1 MKYAVNPWRISNF
14 VMGGTRSEY
23 GLPMAVIWRF
33 TLKKTR
39 RKSIVITNFLI
50 LLFFWVIFSGKFDP
64 FHLTLGGISCS
75 LVAWM
80 TADFLITTPHLGTV
94 AKMWFGFFKYIPW
107 LIWQI
112 ILANLHVL
120 RLVLS
125 RDMKSR
131 INPQII
137 KFRSTIK
144 SQIGLVTFANSITLT
159 PGTITVAATTYG
171 DMAVH
176 AIDNESAAPLPGDM
190 EKRVAK
196 IFGE

>member
-1 MKYAVNPWRISNF
+1 M
-14 VMGGTRSEY
+14 
-23 GLPMAVIWRF
+23 
-33 TLKKTR
+33 KKTR
-39 RKSIVITNFLI
+39 RKSIVLANFFI
-50 LLFFWVIFSGKFDP
+50 LFLFWMIFSGKFDF
-64 FHLTLGGISCS
+64 FHLTLGVISCS

-80 TADFLITTPHLGTV
+80 AADFLITAPSFITV
-94 AKMWFGFFKYIPW
+94 SKMWIGFIKYIPW

-112 ILANLHVL
+112 ILANIHVL

-125 RDMKSR
+125 RDMHSR

-144 SQIGLVTFANSITLT
+144 SHMGLVTFANSITLT

-171 DMAVH
+171 DMAIH

-190 EKRVAK
+190 ETRVAK

>member
-1 MKYAVNPWRISNF
+1 M
-14 VMGGTRSEY
+14 
-23 GLPMAVIWRF
+23 
-33 TLKKTR
+33 KKTR
-39 RKSIVITNFLI
+39 RKSIVLANFFI
-50 LLFFWVIFSGKFDP
+50 LFLFWMIFSGKFDF
-64 FHLTLGGISCS
+64 FHLTLGVISCS

-80 TADFLITTPHLGTV
+80 AADFLITAPNMITV
-94 AKMWFGFFKYIPW
+94 TKMWIGFIKYIPW

-112 ILANLHVL
+112 ILANIHVL

-125 RDMKSR
+125 RDMHSR

-144 SQIGLVTFANSITLT
+144 SHMGLVTFANSITLT

-171 DMAVH
+171 DMAIH

>member
-1 MKYAVNPWRISNF
+1 M
-14 VMGGTRSEY
+14 
-23 GLPMAVIWRF
+23 
-33 TLKKTR
+33 KKTR
-39 RKSIVITNFLI
+39 RKSIVFTNFLI
-50 LLFFWVIFSGKFDP
+50 LFFFWMIFSGKFDA
-64 FHLTLGGISCS
+64 FHLTLGVLSCS

-80 TADFLITTPHLGTV
+80 AADFLITAPSFATI
-94 AKMWFGFFKYIPW
+94 AKQWIGFSKYIPW
-107 LIWQI
+107 LLWQI
-112 ILANLHVL
+112 VLANIHVL

-125 RDMKSR
+125 RDMNSR

-144 SQIGLVTFANSITLT
+144 SQMGLVTFANSITLT

-171 DMAVH
+171 DMAIH

-190 EKRVAK
+190 EKRIAK

>member
-1 MKYAVNPWRISNF
+1 M
-14 VMGGTRSEY
+14 
-23 GLPMAVIWRF
+23 
-33 TLKKTR
+33 KKTR
-39 RKSIVITNFLI
+39 RKSIVLANFFI
-50 LLFFWVIFSGKFDP
+50 LFIFWIIFSGKFDF
-64 FHLTLGGISCS
+64 FHLTLGVISCS

-80 TADFLITTPHLGTV
+80 AADFLITAPKLTTV
-94 AKMWFGFFKYIPW
+94 AKMWVGFIKYIPW

-112 ILANLHVL
+112 ILANFHVL

-125 RDMKSR
+125 RDMHSR

-144 SQIGLVTFANSITLT
+144 SHMGLVTFANSITLT

-171 DMAVH
+171 DMAIH

>member
-1 MKYAVNPWRISNF
+1 
-14 VMGGTRSEY
+14 
-23 GLPMAVIWRF
+23 
-33 TLKKTR
+33 LKKTR
-39 RKSIVITNFLI
+39 RKSIVLANFFI
-50 LLFFWVIFSGKFDP
+50 LFLFWMIFSGKFDF
-64 FHLTLGGISCS
+64 FHLTLGVISCS

-80 TADFLITTPHLGTV
+80 AADFLITAPNMITV
-94 AKMWFGFFKYIPW
+94 TKMWIGFIKYIPW

-112 ILANLHVL
+112 ILANIHVL

-125 RDMKSR
+125 RDMHSR

-144 SQIGLVTFANSITLT
+144 SHMGLVTFANSITLT

-171 DMAVH
+171 DMAIH

>member
-1 MKYAVNPWRISNF
+1 MV
-14 VMGGTRSEY
+14 
-23 GLPMAVIWRF
+23 
-33 TLKKTR
+33 
-39 RKSIVITNFLI
+39 
-50 LLFFWVIFSGKFDP
+50 FSGKFDP
-64 FHLTLGGISCS
+64 FHLTLGVISCS

-80 TADFLITTPHLGTV
+80 AADFLITAPSLGAV
-94 AKMWFGFFKYIPW
+94 AKQWNGFCEYIPW

-112 ILANLHVL
+112 ILANVHVL
-120 RLVLS
+120 GLVLS
-125 RDMKSR
+125 PDINKR
-131 INPQII
+131 INPHII

-144 SQIGLVTFANSITLT
+144 SHMGLVTFANSITLT

-171 DMAVH
+171 DMAIH